1 MKTLFVALIAAILL
15 LTPINSP
22 KNPPVIDE
30 ALLHLDQPYRFKKAG
45 PASFDCSGFVCYC
58 YKKVENIDLPH
69 SAKQQGYNDTYEKI
83 DKIENLIS
91 GDLVFFNTNKRDS
104 DDCDHAGIY
113 IGNGE
118 FIHCSS
124 GKGKVIISD
133 LTEGYYNDRF
143 SWGRRIKE
151 EV

>member
-15 LTPINSP
+15 LTPISSQI
-22 KNPPVIDE
+22 NPPVTDE
-30 ALLHLDQPYRFKKAG
+30 ALLHLDQPYRYKKAG

-58 YKKVENIDLPH
+58 YKKVENIELPH
-69 SAKQQGYNDTYEKI
+69 SAKQQGYDESYK
-83 DKIENLIS
+83 KIEEIQDLIP
-91 GDLVFFNTNKRDS
+91 GDLVFFNTNKHDS
-104 DDCDHAGIY
+104 DSCDHVGIY

-133 LTEGYYNDRF
+133 LAEGYYNTSF